1 MLIID
6 NSSTSSHL
14 ELPEKSFTVIVE
26 QIENKLE
33 KNGKLQDV
41 DRARCVR
48 IRNDNLLVGQIMG
61 WFSACSRLLD
71 SGISKREIKHFWKCF
86 SGCF

>member
-14 ELPEKSFTVIVE
+14 ELPENHSQLLWSRLKI
-26 QIENKLE
+26 NWK

-48 IRNDNLLVGQIMG
+48 ICNDNLLVGQIMG
-61 WFSACSRLLD
+61 WFSACSRLLG

-86 SGCF
+86 SGCI